1 MKLSEHIQPLVQ
13 PLLDAGLAVHV
24 YDDGTPRKKNWLVVE
39 KDGNVG
45 SIGYRDYA
53 PFGYYVTF
61 CIKPSREIGSGLLVL
76 GEHDKEPCTVEE
88 VVELAQV
95 AVRDSYSNFATD
107 GRAIPNHGWKHFD
120 WAKSRIS
127 EITADDLEETE
138 VTR

>member
-1 MKLSEHIQPLVQ
+1 MQ

-95 AVRDSYSNFATD
+95 AVSYTHLDVYKRQRSMWSRATST
-107 GRAIPNHGWKHFD
+107 PP
-120 WAKSRIS
+120 
-127 EITADDLEETE
+127 
-138 VTR
+138 